1 MHPNVGCPSED
12 VNVGTR
18 HSLFLKAQRLDDRL
32 EVAPKYGRK
41 WVLRSGTTLTHF
53 GGMRLDRRNADRD
66 VTEAAYN
73 DIGFR
78 AADTPE
84 AQQALRKLTAIYGDA
99 HDHDADVLVALGGD
113 GFMLETLH
121 STMERSVPIY
131 GMNLGTVGFL
141 LNEYE
146 QEGLKERL
154 EAAVPVALH
163 PLRMRAAIRGGS
175 IQDGLAINEVS
186 LFRETRQAARIK
198 IAIDGVVRM
207 SELVC
212 DGVLVATPAGST
224 AYNLSAHGPILP
236 TGANLVAL
244 TPINA
249 FRPRRWRGALL
260 PCSSHFRFDVV
271 DPDKRPVSAVAD
283 YTEIRD
289 VVSVEVWED
298 QTNSLTLLFDPE
310 HGLEERILHEQF
322 VP

>member
-1 MHPNVGCPSED
+1 MGLIEA
-12 VNVGTR
+12 
-18 HSLFLKAQRLDDRL
+18 KMDDDDI
-32 EVAPKYGRK
+32 
-41 WVLRSGTTLTHF
+41 
-53 GGMRLDRRNADRD
+53 DRTSSR
-66 VTEAAYN
+66 
-73 DIGFR
+73 IGFR

-84 AQQALRKLTAIYGDA
+84 AHEALLDLRRLYGDA
-99 HDHDADVLVALGGD
+99 PDGEADILVVLGGD

-121 STMERSVPIY
+121 SVMERPVRIY

-141 LNEYE
+141 LNEYRSD
-146 QEGLKERL
+146 QLKERL
-154 EAAVPVALH
+154 SDAVPVALH
-163 PLRMRAAIRGGS
+163 PLRMRAQMRSGVIE
-175 IQDGLAINEVS
+175 DGLAINEVS
-186 LFRETRQAARIK
+186 LFRESRQAAQIK

-207 SELVC
+207 QELVC

-236 TGANLVAL
+236 TAANLVAL

-260 PCSSHFRFDVV
+260 PCSSHFRFDVM
-271 DPDKRPVSAVAD
+271 DPEKRPVSAVAD

-310 HGLEERILHEQF
+310 HDLEERILNEQF